1 MRLKVPWAHA
11 QRNNGFTKSGMV
23 GSRTAERWAHF
34 NVICILTIMDDII
47 TLTVYF
53 PDVTYDRIQEHTE
66 TEFNVAEQLAVMKGM
81 V

>member
-1 MRLKVPWAHA
+1 MRPDLSTAPPL
-11 QRNNGFTKSGMV
+11 NGYEFASSALSPV
-23 GSRTAERWAHF
+23 
-34 NVICILTIMDDII
+34 LTIMDDII

-81 V
+81 G